1 MKSRAKPA
9 DRAPR
14 APDDPRPCLSVEQCH
29 RREQHVT
36 GFNDPRWETDFVRWC
51 ALCKRFVA
59 SARH

>member
-9 DRAPR
+9 DRQARTHDEPR
-14 APDDPRPCLSVEQCH
+14 QCVSAEQCH
-29 RREQHVT
+29 RRNQHVT

-59 SARH
+59 GGRE